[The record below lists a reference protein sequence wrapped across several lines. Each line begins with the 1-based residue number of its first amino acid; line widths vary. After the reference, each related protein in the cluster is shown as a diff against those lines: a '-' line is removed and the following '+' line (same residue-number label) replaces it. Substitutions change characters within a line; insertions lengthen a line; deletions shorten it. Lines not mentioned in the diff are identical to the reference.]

1 MYSACPR
8 CSKEAGDKGLALSH
22 QIRFLSPESGRG
34 AVPIGPSPWPP
45 PKPAVAP
52 VLTVPLPKG
61 PFPLSVER
69 ESRGLGSRAR
79 GWGLGSARRGSANE
93 KGGRSGW
100 RGEGGAAGARR
111 QEGAGRRG
119 PEPEGRAPH

>member
-1 MYSACPR
+1 MS
-8 CSKEAGDKGLALSH
+8 LSLVTS
-22 QIRFLSPESGRG
+22 IPT
-34 AVPIGPSPWPP
+34 A
-45 PKPAVAP
+45 AP
-52 VLTVPLPKG
+52 VLADPPLKG
-61 PFPLSVER
+61 PFPLSAER

-79 GWGLGSARRGSANE
+79 GWDPGSARRRSANE

-100 RGEGGAAGARR
+100 RGEGGAVGARR

>member
-1 MYSACPR
+1 MLLSLVT
-8 CSKEAGDKGLALSH
+8 SKLT
-22 QIRFLSPESGRG
+22 I
-34 AVPIGPSPWPP
+34 
-45 PKPAVAP
+45 AP
-52 VLTVPLPKG
+52 VFTVPLLKG
-61 PFPLSVER
+61 PFPLSAER

-79 GWGLGSARRGSANE
+79 GWDPGSARHGSANE

>member
-1 MYSACPR
+1 MPFSLVT
-8 CSKEAGDKGLALSH
+8 SKPT
-22 QIRFLSPESGRG
+22 I
-34 AVPIGPSPWPP
+34 
-45 PKPAVAP
+45 AP
-52 VLTVPLPKG
+52 VLTVPLLKG
-61 PFPLSVER
+61 PFPLSAER
-69 ESRGLGSRAR
+69 ESRGRGSGAR
-79 GWGLGSARRGSANE
+79 GWDSGSARRGSANK